1 MVKERISR
9 GNTDFSPL
17 EEDHDPEGWKTWMML
32 DDFYYPSRDTGRK
45 LDGGK
50 GCQDNPAVAGVLEAH
65 ELVCTVMEKPRV
77 GEVFD
82 LNQQVWFLQGQTL
95 VAVPRSNGVTPV
107 IVTVAPCKNPG
118 SLEKDKGIPF
128 YLGIQNPEMWLHCED
143 VGGQPKLQLKDRQIL
158 DLYNQAK
165 PMKPL
170 LFYHGQTGIT
180 STFESVAFPSWFIA
194 SSKRGQPIFL
204 TSDLGRM
211 YSTAFHMNLR
221 I

>member
-1 MVKERISR
+1 
-9 GNTDFSPL
+9 
-17 EEDHDPEGWKTWMML
+17 
-32 DDFYYPSRDTGRK
+32 
-45 LDGGK
+45 
-50 GCQDNPAVAGVLEAH
+50 
-65 ELVCTVMEKPRV
+65 MEKPRV

-95 VAVPRSNGVTPV
+95 VAVPRSNG
-107 IVTVAPCKNPG
+107 
-118 SLEKDKGIPF
+118 
-128 YLGIQNPEMWLHCED
+128 NPEMWLHCED
-143 VGGQPKLQLKDRQIL
+143 VRGQPKLQLKDRQIL

-165 PMKPL
+165 PMKPF